1 VSDVINQN
9 NSFDSN
15 SYSKNND
22 LLLET
27 PHCLPN
33 YLSMASRLGSYIIPG
48 KKKNSY
54 KSSALTILFG
64 ENYSNSNGNKI
75 NMREDIKY

>member
-1 VSDVINQN
+1 
-9 NSFDSN
+9 
-15 SYSKNND
+15 
-22 LLLET
+22 
-27 PHCLPN
+27 
-33 YLSMASRLGSYIIPG
+33 MASRLGSYIIPG